1 MRLVP
6 LLSDLVSVERAGDDR
21 QQQLTVILT
30 GRGSCQSVNISH
42 SWISVRT
49 KRILHWR
56 RRRRRRT
63 VQGVQ

>member
-1 MRLVP
+1 MWLVP
-6 LLSDLVSVERAGDDR
+6 LLSDLVSVERVGDDR

-56 RRRRRRT
+56 RRRRTIQR
-63 VQGVQ
+63 VQ